1 MRLTLKEMLR
11 IVEDALEHQ
20 LGKIVTAEMGC
31 EYDGEEY
38 DFYEM
43 INDADVFVEVFSP
56 GEKI

>member
-20 LGKIVTAEMGC
+20 LGKTVTVEMGC
-31 EYDGEEY
+31 EYEGEEY

-43 INDADVFVEVFSP
+43 INDADIFIEVFSP